1 MGRLVQA
8 NPSIWVDSHAAP
20 IYGPVLRDR
29 RFDVVV
35 IGAGITGLT
44 TALLLKRQGA
54 KVAVLESDQV
64 CSGVTGYTT
73 AKVSA
78 LHGTMYSRLEER
90 HGADTARIYAEAN
103 VAGLD
108 LVAALVTELE
118 ISCDFERHAAYTYS
132 EDANSAGLI
141 HAEVAAAQRAGLGAN
156 FTTDTDLPFP
166 IRAAVELPNQA
177 LFHPRKYCLALAAA
191 VHGGGSAVFEMTR
204 AVDVTQGD
212 PVEVKT
218 ESGRSVRADNV
229 VLATHLP
236 FLDRGLF
243 FVRTAPYRSYATALR
258 LRSQVPQGMY
268 LSIDEPSRSLRPI
281 PGLGENLLLVGG
293 EGHKS
298 GQEPDTTARYAA
310 LEAWSHDRFAGAAIT
325 HRWSAQDYIPA
336 DDLPYVGRLWA
347 GSRRLWTATGFQKWG
362 MTNGSAAAIMLC
374 DLVMDRANAWAKT
387 FDSLRLD
394 VAGSAQKLAAEN
406 LNVAEQ
412 FVGDRLG
419 SLSPPPASTL
429 ARGEGGLVE
438 RDGHKV
444 AAYRDDDGELHAV
457 SAVCS
462 HLGCLVSFNNAE
474 TTWDCPCHGSRF
486 DVDGRVISG
495 PAVRNLS
502 AQND

>member
-8 NPSIWVDSHAAP
+8 NPSIWIDSP
-20 IYGPVLRDR
+20 TGPNYEPMVRDR
-29 RFDVVV
+29 RVDVAV

-78 LHGTMYSRLEER
+78 LHGAIYSRLEEH
-90 HGADTARIYAEAN
+90 HGAETSRIYAEAN
-103 VAGLD
+103 VAGLEH
-108 LVAALVTELE
+108 VAALVDELG
-118 ISCDFERHAAYTYS
+118 IACDFERHSAYTYS
-132 EDANSAGLI
+132 EVAASVGQI
-141 HAEVAAAQRAGLGAN
+141 RAEVAAAQRAGLKAA

-166 IRAAVELPNQA
+166 IAGAVELPEQA

-191 VHGGGSAVFEMTR
+191 VDGSGSAVFEMTR
-204 AVDVTQGD
+204 AVEVSEDD
-212 PVEVKT
+212 LVEVKT
-218 ESGRSVRADNV
+218 QSGRSVKADNV

-258 LRSQVPQGMY
+258 LRGDVPQGMY

-281 PGLGENLLLVGG
+281 PGVGDNMLLVGG

-298 GQEPDTTARYAA
+298 GQEPDTNARYHA
-310 LEAWSHDRFAGAAIT
+310 LEVWSDERFAGAAIT
-325 HRWSAQDYIPA
+325 HRWSAQDYMPA
-336 DDLPYVGRLWA
+336 DDLPYVGRLSA

-362 MTNGSAAAIMLC
+362 MTNGTAASIVLS
-374 DLVMDRANAWAKT
+374 DLVAGRENPWAKT

-394 VAGSAQKLAAEN
+394 VGGSARKVAAEN

-419 SLSPPPASTL
+419 SLAPPTASTL
-429 ARGEGGLVE
+429 ARGRGGLVE
-438 RDGHKV
+438 KDGHKV
-444 AAYRDDDGELHAV
+444 AAYRDTNGDLHSV
-457 SAVCS
+457 SAVCT
-462 HLGCLVSFNNAE
+462 HLGCLVSFNTAE

-486 DVDGRVISG
+486 DVDGHVISG
-495 PAVRNLS
+495 PATRDLT
-502 AQND
+502 QL